1 MAWNIAHLGEC
12 SMVPGKN
19 VILHLLWNVLELL
32 FWLHCLI
39 VLFKCSLSSLTFLV
53 YLFSQ

>member
-19 VILHLLWNVLELL
+19 IILHLLWNVLELL
-32 FWLHCLI
+32 FRLHCLI